1 MIRRQRD
8 AAEERAVLSRLGTRA
23 VVAQA
28 LLEKHEQ
35 VAAAVRLLAD
45 DAADQRAPHAQR
57 LKSAQALIPWIDQ
70 AMGRPTERVEHK
82 TPTSAEELESLSTAE
97 LEALVA
103 RGRARRLASER
114 ARGESRAS

>member
-1 MIRRQRD
+1 
-8 AAEERAVLSRLGTRA
+8 VLSRLGTRA

-70 AMGRPTERVEHK
+70 ALGRPTERVEHRV
-82 TPTSAEELESLSTAE
+82 PQSLRELEELSTEQLAAWVEEGRRRRLESLPPSPE
-97 LEALVA
+97 QGRQA
-103 RGRARRLASER
+103 RLGAVD
-114 ARGESRAS
+114 